1 MRAEGERTLVG
12 RGIGEVSDG
21 GGLDHVADNEFFH
34 SLVLGDQRAARLAEH
49 PLHLR
54 PREASQPCS
63 EECLRSLPFHPSY
76 CRENLLPTFPRAFGG
91 LFRPEFLRFFT
102 IASEVWNYRG
112 GKKVFVENGFT
123 NKNVFNMDETAVFW
137 RRFRS
142 TSILDHDRAGTA
154 PPAAR
159 WTVILCANGNESKR
173 FRPYFIQTQ
182 ERCRHWGSWRPSKID
197 IEWRR
202 RMSGWMDC
210 IIFWDRLRTFN
221 TLVAKEI
228 GEKVILIMANAPQ
241 RKPPDGYEKLDY
253 GNGLHGFTFGNVMII
268 YLPPNYTS
276 HIQPLD
282 QGTIRAASGSEQN
295 WSEVDQ
301 LKYSRRTA
309 TMVMSLSLCP
319 LHRIGM
325 PAKHCLPAM
334 PQPPRSTKS
343 ARDTHPLSI
352 TER

>member
-1 MRAEGERTLVG
+1 MAADSTMLRMTNFFTALSLGTSAPLDSQNTRFTCARERP
-12 RGIGEVSDG
+12 RS
-21 GGLDHVADNEFFH
+21 
-34 SLVLGDQRAARLAEH
+34 RAARSAFALSLFI
-49 PLHLR
+49 LHTVAR
-54 PREASQPCS
+54 ICCPPSRAHSVACSAPSSSASSPSLQ
-63 EECLRSLPFHPSY
+63 RSGTMG
-76 CRENLLPTFPRAFGG
+76 E
-91 LFRPEFLRFFT
+91 
-102 IASEVWNYRG
+102 
-112 GKKVFVENGFT
+112 GKRVFVENGFT
-123 NKNVFNMDETAVFW
+123 NKIVFNMDETAVFW

-154 PPAAR
+154 PSAAR

-202 RMSGWMDC
+202 QMSGWIDC

-228 GEKVILIMANAPQ
+228 GEKVILMMANAPQ

-334 PQPPRSTKS
+334 PQPPRSTKKCKRYTS
-343 ARDTHPLSI
+343 SFNH
-352 TER
+352 